1 MSFIYN
7 QIPANVPKVDS
18 KFRRIVTYLPV
29 PESIKI
35 INDSQKHEPISV
47 QGQPPIIWDR
57 AKGVQVYDPYGN
69 MWLDFSSGVLVA
81 NAGHGCRK
89 ACEAAIEEINKPNL
103 FSYCF
108 PNQQRIRLA
117 KELVELM
124 PDGLDKIFFLTT
136 GSEATE
142 NGIKL
147 ARTYGEKDGNREKK
161 IIVTFQLGFHGRTL
175 GSQQAGGYPE
185 AKSWIG
191 WYDPGFIQVPFP
203 DGFHCENTEFDL
215 FERSLHEQGVDFKS
229 VAGVMI
235 ETYQGGG
242 ASFAPKKYIQ
252 SLAEWCKQYDSLLI
266 FDEVQA
272 GFGRT
277 GKMFGFE
284 HYEVVPDLVCL
295 GKGISGSLPL
305 SAVVGRNDIL
315 DQYGPGSMTST
326 HGGHPVSCAAAL
338 AHLDTLISENLV
350 DKAAITGNYLK
361 KKLRLIGHKY
371 SDVIGAIHGKGLVCG
386 IHIVKPGNKEA
397 DGKFAFDITEL
408 CFQQGLLMFAPVGY
422 GGATLKICPPLCI
435 TQEQVDDGIEV
446 LDKSFSKI
454 LRR

>member
-1 MSFIYN
+1 MSYIYN
-7 QIPANVPKVDS
+7 RIPVNVPKVDS
-18 KFRRIVTYLPV
+18 KFRRIVTSLPV

-35 INDSQKHEPISV
+35 LSDSQKYEPISV

-81 NAGHGCRK
+81 NAGHGCHK
-89 ACEAAIEEINKPNL
+89 VCEAVIKEINKPNL

-117 KELVELM
+117 KKLVELM

-142 NGIKL
+142 NAIKL
-147 ARTYGEKDGNREKK
+147 ARTYGAKDGNREKK

-175 GSQQAGGYPE
+175 GSQQASGNPE
-185 AKSWIG
+185 AKKWIG
-191 WYDPGFIQVPFP
+191 WLDPGFVQVPFP
-203 DGFHCENTEFDL
+203 DGFRCEDVEFDL
-215 FERSLHEQGVDFKS
+215 FECSLREQGIDFKN

-242 ASFAPKKYIQ
+242 ASFAPPKYIQ
-252 SLAEWCKQYDSLLI
+252 SLADWCKQYESLLI

-305 SAVVGRNDIL
+305 SAVVGKNEIM

-326 HGGHPVSCAAAL
+326 HGGHSVSCAAGL
-338 AHLDTLISENLV
+338 VNLDTLINEKLV
-350 DKAAITGNYLK
+350 DNAASTGDYLK

-371 SDVIGAIHGKGLVCG
+371 SDVIGVIHGKGLVYG
-386 IHIVKPGNKEA
+386 IHIVKPGSKEP
-397 DGKFAFDITEL
+397 DGKLAFDITES

-422 GGATLKICPPLCI
+422 GGATIKICPPLCV
-435 TQEQVDDGIEV
+435 TQEQIDDGIAVMDE
-446 LDKSFSKI
+446 SFRDI
-454 LRR
+454 LKK